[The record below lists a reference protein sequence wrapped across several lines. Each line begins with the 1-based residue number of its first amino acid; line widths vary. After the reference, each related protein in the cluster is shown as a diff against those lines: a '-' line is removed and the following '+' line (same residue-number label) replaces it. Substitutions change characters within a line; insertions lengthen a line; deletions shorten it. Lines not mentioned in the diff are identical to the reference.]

1 MISNCLFSHY
11 NNIPFRKTR
20 ERVHLLFFKMEYI
33 PDNYNPKILTLSLVP
48 NREISLVSRNR
59 GNKYP
64 PIPRLKT
71 NPFSASEEYRHIELK
86 KEGLFS
92 SLCFVLLTLFG
103 LKSLSYASKNELV
116 KGLKNVP

>member
-11 NNIPFRKTR
+11 NNILFRKTT

-33 PDNYNPKILTLSLVP
+33 PDNFNPKILTLFLVP
-48 NREISLVSRNR
+48 NREISLVSGNR

-71 NPFSASEEYRHIELK
+71 NPFSASKKYRHYKEIELK
-86 KEGLFS
+86 REGLFS
-92 SLCFVLLTLFG
+92 SLCFVLPSHFVWPQIT
-103 LKSLSYASKNELV
+103 
-116 KGLKNVP
+116 